1 MPDVE
6 AIIKKYLP
14 IEEGNISKLVEAMNY
29 SVLAGGKRIRPI
41 IMQEAYKLFG
51 GTGKAIEPFMA
62 AIEMIHN
69 YSLIHDDLPP
79 MDNDVIRRGKPS
91 TWKAYGEATA
101 ILAGDA
107 LQTFAFET
115 ATKAFELSDRP
126 DLVVRAIRVL
136 AQKSGVDGMASGQD
150 VDVQLAGQ
158 PISKEVLKDIYK
170 LKTGCL
176 IEAAA
181 MIGAIMAG
189 ADDQEI
195 SIIRRAAADMG
206 LAFQIRDDI
215 LDVTGD
221 SATTG
226 KTTGLDERNVKT
238 TYVTLYGVEEAQQI
252 VKDLSN
258 AAIEKINKLPGEK
271 TFFLNLINQLEVRNK

>member
-29 SVLAGGKRIRPI
+29 SVLAGGKRIRPT
-41 IMQEAYKLFG
+41 IMLESYKLFG

-69 YSLIHDDLPP
+69 YSLIHDDLPA

-136 AQKSGVDGMASGQD
+136 AQKSGVDGMAIGQD
-150 VDVQLAGQ
+150 VDVQLSGQ
-158 PISKEVLKDIYK
+158 PIPKEVLKDIYK

-215 LDVTGD
+215 LDVTGK
-221 SATTG
+221 TEETG
-226 KTTGLDERNVKT
+226 KTTGLDERNIKT

-252 VKDLSN
+252 VIDLSK
-258 AAIEKINKLPGEK
+258 AAIEKIDKLPGDK
-271 TFFLNLINQLEVRNK
+271 AFFHDFINQLEVRKK

>member
-29 SVLAGGKRIRPI
+29 SVLAGGKRIRPT
-41 IMQEAYKLFG
+41 IMLESYKLFG

-69 YSLIHDDLPP
+69 YSLIHDDLPA

-195 SIIRRAAADMG
+195 SIIRRAAGDMG

-215 LDVTGD
+215 LDVTGK
-221 SATTG
+221 AEVTG

-271 TFFLNLINQLEVRNK
+271 TFFLDLINRLEVRNK

>member
-29 SVLAGGKRIRPI
+29 SVLAGGKRIRPT
-41 IMQEAYKLFG
+41 IMLESYKLFG

-69 YSLIHDDLPP
+69 YSLIHDDLPA

-136 AQKSGVDGMASGQD
+136 AQKSGVDGMAIGQD
-150 VDVQLAGQ
+150 VDVQLSGQ
-158 PISKEVLKDIYK
+158 PIPKEVLKDIYK

-215 LDVTGD
+215 LDVTGK
-221 SATTG
+221 TEETG
-226 KTTGLDERNVKT
+226 KTTGLDERNTKT

-252 VKDLSN
+252 VIDLSR
-258 AAIEKINKLPGEK
+258 AAIEKIDKLPGDK
-271 TFFLNLINQLEVRNK
+271 AFFHAFINQLEVRKK

>member
-29 SVLAGGKRIRPI
+29 SVLAGGKRIRPT
-41 IMQEAYKLFG
+41 IMLESYKLFG

-69 YSLIHDDLPP
+69 YSLIHDDLPA

-136 AQKSGVDGMASGQD
+136 AQKSGVGGMASGQD
-150 VDVQLAGQ
+150 VDVQLAGK
-158 PISKEVLKDIYK
+158 PIPKEVLKDIYK

-215 LDVTGD
+215 LDVTGNT
-221 SATTG
+221 AETG

-252 VKDLSN
+252 VIDLSK
-258 AAIEKINKLPGEK
+258 AAIEKIDKLPGDK
-271 TFFLNLINQLEVRNK
+271 AFFHDFINQLEVRKK

>member
-29 SVLAGGKRIRPI
+29 SVLAGGKRIRPT
-41 IMQEAYKLFG
+41 IMLESYKLFG

-69 YSLIHDDLPP
+69 YSLIHDDLPA

-136 AQKSGVDGMASGQD
+136 AQKSGVDGMAIGQD
-150 VDVQLAGQ
+150 VDVQLSGK
-158 PISKEVLKDIYK
+158 PIPKEVLKDIYK

-215 LDVTGD
+215 LDVTGNT
-221 SATTG
+221 AETG

-252 VKDLSN
+252 VKDLSD
-258 AAIEKINKLPGEK
+258 AAIEKINKLPGDK
-271 TFFLNLINQLEVRNK
+271 KFFLTFINELEVRRK

>member
-69 YSLIHDDLPP
+69 YSLIHDDLPA

-107 LQTFAFET
+107 LQTYAFET

-136 AQKSGVDGMASGQD
+136 AQKSGVGGMASGQD
-150 VDVQLAGQ
+150 VDVQLSGK
-158 PISKEVLKDIYK
+158 PIPKEVLKDIYK

-215 LDVTGD
+215 LDVTGNT
-221 SATTG
+221 AETG

-252 VKDLSN
+252 VIDLSK
-258 AAIEKINKLPGEK
+258 AAIEKIDKLPGDK
-271 TFFLNLINQLEVRNK
+271 AFFHDFINQLEVRKK

>member
-69 YSLIHDDLPP
+69 YSLIHDDLPA
-79 MDNDVIRRGKPS
+79 MDNDGIRRGKPS

-107 LQTFAFET
+107 LQTYAFET

-136 AQKSGVDGMASGQD
+136 AQKSGVGGMASGQD
-150 VDVQLAGQ
+150 VDVQLAGK
-158 PISKEVLKDIYK
+158 PIPKEVLKDIYK

-215 LDVTGD
+215 LDVTGNT
-221 SATTG
+221 AETG

-252 VKDLSN
+252 VIDLSK
-258 AAIEKINKLPGEK
+258 AAIEKIDKLPGDK
-271 TFFLNLINQLEVRNK
+271 AFFHDFINQLEVRKK

>member
-29 SVLAGGKRIRPI
+29 SVLAGGKRIRPT
-41 IMQEAYKLFG
+41 IMLESYKLFG

-69 YSLIHDDLPP
+69 YSLIHDDLPA

-136 AQKSGVDGMASGQD
+136 AQKSGVDGMAIGQD
-150 VDVQLAGQ
+150 VDVQLSGQ
-158 PISKEVLKDIYK
+158 PIPKEVLKDIYK

-215 LDVTGD
+215 LDVTGK
-221 SATTG
+221 TEETG
-226 KTTGLDERNVKT
+226 KTTGLDQRNTKT

-252 VKDLSN
+252 VIDLSK
-258 AAIEKINKLPGEK
+258 AAIEKIDKLPGDK
-271 TFFLNLINQLEVRNK
+271 AFFHDFINQLEVRKK

>member
-69 YSLIHDDLPP
+69 YSLIHDDLPA

-107 LQTFAFET
+107 LQTYAFET

-136 AQKSGVDGMASGQD
+136 AQKSGVGGMASGQD
-150 VDVQLAGQ
+150 VDVQLAGK
-158 PISKEVLKDIYK
+158 PIPKEVLKDIYK

-215 LDVTGD
+215 LDVTGNT
-221 SATTG
+221 AETG

-252 VKDLSN
+252 VIDLSK
-258 AAIEKINKLPGEK
+258 AAIEKIDKLPGDK
-271 TFFLNLINQLEVRNK
+271 AFFHDFINQLEVRKK

>member
-14 IEEGNISKLVEAMNY
+14 IEEGSISKLVEAMNY
-29 SVLAGGKRIRPI
+29 SILAGGKRIRPT
-41 IMQEAYKLFG
+41 IMLESYKLFG

-69 YSLIHDDLPP
+69 YSLIHDDLPA

-136 AQKSGVDGMASGQD
+136 AQKSGVDGMAIGQD
-150 VDVQLAGQ
+150 VDVQLSGQ
-158 PISKEVLKDIYK
+158 PIPKEVLKDIYK

-215 LDVTGD
+215 LDVTGK
-221 SATTG
+221 TEETG
-226 KTTGLDERNVKT
+226 KTTGLDERNTKT
-238 TYVTLYGVEEAQQI
+238 TYVTIYGVEEAQQI
-252 VKDLSN
+252 VIDLSK
-258 AAIEKINKLPGEK
+258 AAIEKIDKLPGDK
-271 TFFLNLINQLEVRNK
+271 AFFHDFINQLEVRKK

>member
-29 SVLAGGKRIRPI
+29 SVLAGGKRIRPT
-41 IMQEAYKLFG
+41 IMLESYKLFG

-69 YSLIHDDLPP
+69 YSLIHDDLPA

-136 AQKSGVDGMASGQD
+136 AQKSGVDGMAIGQD
-150 VDVQLAGQ
+150 VDVQLSGQ
-158 PISKEVLKDIYK
+158 PIPKEVLKDIYK

-215 LDVTGD
+215 LDVTGK
-221 SATTG
+221 TEETG
-226 KTTGLDERNVKT
+226 KTTGLDQRNTKT

-252 VKDLSN
+252 VIDLSR
-258 AAIEKINKLPGEK
+258 AAIEKIDKLPGDK
-271 TFFLNLINQLEVRNK
+271 AFFHAFINQLEVRKK

>member
-14 IEEGNISKLVEAMNY
+14 IEEWNISKLVEAMNY

-69 YSLIHDDLPP
+69 YSLIHDDLPA

-107 LQTFAFET
+107 LQTYAFET

-136 AQKSGVDGMASGQD
+136 AQKSGVGGMASGQD
-150 VDVQLAGQ
+150 VDVQLAGK
-158 PISKEVLKDIYK
+158 PIPKEVLKDIYK

-215 LDVTGD
+215 LDVTGNT
-221 SATTG
+221 AETG

-252 VKDLSN
+252 VIDLSK
-258 AAIEKINKLPGEK
+258 AAIEKIDKLPGDK
-271 TFFLNLINQLEVRNK
+271 AFFHDFINQLEVRKK

>member
-1 MPDVE
+1 
-6 AIIKKYLP
+6 
-14 IEEGNISKLVEAMNY
+14 
-29 SVLAGGKRIRPI
+29 
-41 IMQEAYKLFG
+41 
-51 GTGKAIEPFMA
+51 
-62 AIEMIHN
+62 MIHN
-69 YSLIHDDLPP
+69 YSLIHDDLPA

-107 LQTFAFET
+107 LQTYAFET

-136 AQKSGVDGMASGQD
+136 AQKSGVGGMASGQD
-150 VDVQLAGQ
+150 VDVQLAGK
-158 PISKEVLKDIYK
+158 PIPKEVLKDIYK

-215 LDVTGD
+215 LDVTGNT
-221 SATTG
+221 AETG

-252 VKDLSN
+252 VIDLSK
-258 AAIEKINKLPGEK
+258 AAIEKIDKLPGDK
-271 TFFLNLINQLEVRNK
+271 AFFHDFINQLEVRKK

>member
-69 YSLIHDDLPP
+69 YSLIHDDLPA

-107 LQTFAFET
+107 LQTYAFET

-136 AQKSGVDGMASGQD
+136 AQKSGVGGMASGQD
-150 VDVQLAGQ
+150 VDVQLAGK
-158 PISKEVLKDIYK
+158 PIPKEVLKDIYK

-215 LDVTGD
+215 LDVTGNT
-221 SATTG
+221 AETG

-252 VKDLSN
+252 AIDLSK
-258 AAIEKINKLPGEK
+258 AAIEKIDKLPGDK
-271 TFFLNLINQLEVRNK
+271 AFFHDFINQLEVRKK

>member
-6 AIIKKYLP
+6 AIIKKDLP

-69 YSLIHDDLPP
+69 YSLIHDDLPA

-107 LQTFAFET
+107 LQTYAFET

-136 AQKSGVDGMASGQD
+136 AQKSGVGGMASGQD
-150 VDVQLAGQ
+150 VDVQLAGK
-158 PISKEVLKDIYK
+158 PIPKEVLKDIYK

-215 LDVTGD
+215 LDVTGNT
-221 SATTG
+221 AETG

-252 VKDLSN
+252 VIDLSK
-258 AAIEKINKLPGEK
+258 AAIEKIDKLPGDK
-271 TFFLNLINQLEVRNK
+271 AFFHDFINQLEVRKK